1 VLKKEKIYILKKL
14 VVRNYWWL
22 GVIKDVKNY
31 VDGCDICQRIKNYIE
46 ALAEKLMANGILK
59 KPWIHLIVEFI
70 TKLLLVAENDVIL
83 VVCNRLSKI
92 VYFVTTTE
100 GISVEELVRLFSNNI
115 WKLYGLLENVILD
128 REPQFVVKL
137 TKELNRMLGIEMKL
151 LISFHPQIDGQT
163 KYINQELE
171 HYLWFFINHRKKNWL
186 EWLVTV

>member
-1 VLKKEKIYILKKL
+1 MLKKEKIYILKKL

-22 GVIKDVKNY
+22 GVIKGVKNY
-31 VDGCDICQRIKNYIE
+31 VDGCDICQRIKNYME

-59 KPWIHLIVEFI
+59 KPWIYLIVEFI

-151 LISFHPQIDGQT
+151 LISFHPQIDG
-163 KYINQELE
+163 
-171 HYLWFFINHRKKNWL
+171 
-186 EWLVTV
+186 